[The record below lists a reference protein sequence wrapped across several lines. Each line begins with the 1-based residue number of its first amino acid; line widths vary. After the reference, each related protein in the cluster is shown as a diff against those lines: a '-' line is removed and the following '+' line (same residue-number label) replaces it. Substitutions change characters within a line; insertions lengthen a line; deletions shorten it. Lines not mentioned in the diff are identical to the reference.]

1 MILICIT
8 VLIRDRHAE
17 FLGVARNSLYR
28 VKIPLRKKF
37 RGSTYASGVAAQCPG

>member
-8 VLIRDRHAE
+8 VLIREE
-17 FLGVARNSLYR
+17 FLGVARNSHYR